1 MSSHFTTKQTKAIKT
16 LLFNQDLDNE
26 NIQLMKGVFKN
37 TDTSDMTIDE
47 AQSIIDK
54 MSQANKDATN
64 SILLG
69 KVRPLQRYNFENSV
83 DIVELYI
90 CRIVAITLFAIL
102 GIGLLC
108 SGCGIIFNSFAAIYI
123 LSIGGYFWF
132 YPKRKKNSNIR
143 V

>member
-1 MSSHFTTKQTKAIKT
+1 MSSHFTTKQFKAIKT

-26 NIQLMKGVFKN
+26 NIQLLKGVFKS

-54 MSQANKDATN
+54 LPQAKKDAAN
-64 SILLG
+64 NILLG

-108 SGCGIIFNSFAAIYI
+108 GGGGIIFNLFAAICI
-123 LSIGGYFWF
+123 LPVGCYFWF
-132 YPKRKKNSNIR
+132 YPKRKKE
-143 V
+143 